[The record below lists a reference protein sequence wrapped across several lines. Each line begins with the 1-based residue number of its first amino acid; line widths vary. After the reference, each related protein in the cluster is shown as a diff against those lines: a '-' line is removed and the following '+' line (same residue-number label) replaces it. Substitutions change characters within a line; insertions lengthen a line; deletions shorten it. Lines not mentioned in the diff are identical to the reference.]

1 MELRKCNTINKIK
14 YRSTVSLFSTLR
26 EKTKSNLHGWKQLQ
40 WWFKPNKE
48 YKDLQ
53 KAFSSEINFYLYII
67 WMLIWW
73 IPGKW
78 IQIEGNFVTFYE
90 MFWLL
95 RCTLWKTSL
104 CAWRWIT
111 MIYVIESN
119 AVVQWHFWR
128 TSDEYKAYKSTQ
140 ANTAVSLNDDVISA
154 D

>member
-26 EKTKSNLHGWKQLQ
+26 EKTKSNLHGWKPLQ

-78 IQIEGNFVTFYE
+78 IQIKGKKHFVTFYE
-90 MFWLL
+90 TFWLL

-104 CAWRWIT
+104 CAWWIT
-111 MIYVIESN
+111 MISVIESN

-128 TSDEYKAYKSTQ
+128 TLDEFKAFKIT
-140 ANTAVSLNDDVISA
+140 
-154 D
+154 